1 MSGRS
6 TKIFQ
11 DKIPYS
17 GTVSPGKK
25 RRRPVH
31 RRRGRA
37 EQQTGKFQR
46 LCARLPTM
54 VRQLLAF
61 FAGSTK

>member
-25 RRRPVH
+25 RRRPAA
-31 RRRGRA
+31 RQRGKA
-37 EQQTGKFQR
+37 EQKTGQIHR
-46 LCARLPTM
+46 LRARIPLM
-54 VRQLLAF
+54 VRHLTSF